1 MGRREQARQL
11 LLVAQSVLQRQH
23 RSRRSNQGRQQFGEP
38 FIRRALKPNEDQL
51 RNTDFPRALGAS
63 RPDLE
68 IACRTVD
75 EDALAPHGL
84 VVRAQQEM
92 DLVPGASQFS
102 TVEAPHRPTPNDC
115 NLHMKTESGT
125 N

>member
-1 MGRREQARQL
+1 LGHREQARQL
-11 LLVAQSVLQRQH
+11 LLVPQPILQRQH
-23 RSRRSNQGRQQFGEP
+23 CSRRSNQGRQQFGEP
-38 FIRRALKPNEDQL
+38 FIRRALKPNEHQL

-68 IACRTVD
+68 IACRAVD
-75 EDALAPHGL
+75 KDALAPHGL

-92 DLVPGASQFS
+92 DLVPGASQFGTIIAS
-102 TVEAPHRPTPNDC
+102 DRPTPNDC